1 MQTPPPFLQSVS
13 PESMASASQVPERE
27 NFSEWECRWRCAPFP
42 SVCSFGNSSET
53 ACPFLV
59 TASTG
64 SALRASRASWNAVRD
79 RIPQT
84 STKTCACPSACIVF
98 PGRGRCR
105 LARWRIMRRFACLTA
120 TFGFGILTL
129 FHILVPSPSQ
139 AQPWCK
145 YDLSL
150 TPKETKERNCGFVCP
165 NPWGVEDP
173 HECGEPHPCCCA
185 PVCDKQEATKHAFI
199 GINWSDKYSK
209 LKMSRERMFGILK
222 RNGFSHIKLFS
233 PDGLASIQRV
243 YGSDVHVYVALPN
256 RMLTHLAS
264 NEAYALR
271 VIQRQIQPFAHLIRL
286 LIVGNE
292 PLICIKT
299 AEWATKQECG
309 SLNIP
314 AKLLPAMRNVKKSLR
329 QVGLERMPVTTAFNG
344 GILEMSKNPWTPCV
358 ADFRDVVKP
367 ILRNV
372 WAFLEEQTP
381 PAPFMVNIY
390 SWFAAM
396 AGHITPDI
404 SVGVPSA
411 SGHVPFDGAYQYY
424 FNFDMQVEMQ
434 RVAMCKNNVTHLD
447 LWIGETG
454 WPSAD
459 SPRATLTNAY
469 YYFKHVVMRAQG
481 MTLHNATEDTI
492 RTRGLAYPIFL
503 FEAFDEMFKFEIEHG
518 NKFEN
523 NFGLFYENGLP
534 KWGTPDGL
542 LALPIPNGT
551 NATESES
558 QKNSAQPR
566 VSARRLD
573 DDF

>member
-1 MQTPPPFLQSVS
+1 MSRKNSPSPSGVLPVS
-13 PESMASASQVPERE
+13 RRRGQCCLAH
-27 NFSEWECRWRCAPFP
+27 WR
-42 SVCSFGNSSET
+42 T
-53 ACPFLV
+53 A
-59 TASTG
+59 G
-64 SALRASRASWNAVRD
+64 
-79 RIPQT
+79 
-84 STKTCACPSACIVF
+84 
-98 PGRGRCR
+98 
-105 LARWRIMRRFACLTA
+105 RFAAWLVA
-120 TFGFGILTL
+120 TVGFGVFTL
-129 FHILVPSPSQ
+129 LHIRVLSPSQ
-139 AQPWCK
+139 AQPWCT

-150 TPKETKERNCGFVCP
+150 TPHETKERKCGFVCP
-165 NPWGVEDP
+165 NPWGAEDP
-173 HECGEPHPCCCA
+173 YECGEPHPCCCA
-185 PVCDKQEATKHAFI
+185 PVCDKKEARKNAFI

-233 PDGLASIQRV
+233 PDGLASLQRV

-256 RMLTHLAS
+256 RMVTHLAS
-264 NEAYALR
+264 NAAYAVR

-299 AEWATKQECG
+299 AEWAAKQECG

-314 AKLLPAMRNVKKSLR
+314 AKLLPAMKHVKKALI
-329 QVGLERMPVTTAFNG
+329 QVGLEHIPVTTAFNG
-344 GILEMSKNPWTPCV
+344 GILEMSRNPWTPCV

-367 ILRNV
+367 ILRSV
-372 WAFLEEQTP
+372 WTFLEEQTP
-381 PAPFMVNIY
+381 RAPFMVNIY

-404 SVGVPSA
+404 SVGVPPA
-411 SGHVPFDGAYQYY
+411 SGHVPFDGAYHYY

-434 RVAMCKNNVTHLD
+434 RVAMCKNNVTHID

-454 WPSAD
+454 WPSAE

-481 MTLHNATEDTI
+481 MTLHNATADTI

-534 KWGTPDGL
+534 KWGTPTGL
-542 LALPIPNGT
+542 LDIPLPRGAG
-551 NATESES
+551 NATETESEDD
-558 QKNSAQPR
+558 NGQPL